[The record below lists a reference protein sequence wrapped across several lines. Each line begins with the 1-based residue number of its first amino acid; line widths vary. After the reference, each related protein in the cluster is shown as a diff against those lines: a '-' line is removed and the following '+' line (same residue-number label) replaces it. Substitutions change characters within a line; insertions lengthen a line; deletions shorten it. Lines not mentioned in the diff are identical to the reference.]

1 MSSTDYKR
9 VYIRGGAY
17 YYVDLERKY
26 HWLSRIS
33 DGEPAMLR
41 ALGKFKGNASG
52 ELPGRSPVAVEQRR

>member
-1 MSSTDYKR
+1 MSSTGYKR

-33 DGEPAMLR
+33 DGKPAMLR
-41 ALGKFKGNASG
+41 ALGKFTATLTLPRKASN
-52 ELPGRSPVAVEQRR
+52 S